1 MPKSTTTSI
10 IPSTLYCVGYEM
22 YGDETTTAT
31 ATVTV
36 TTTIITTATTQ
47 EVSTVYWLLTAG

>member
-1 MPKSTTTSI
+1 MLKSTTTSI

-22 YGDETTTAT
+22 YGDETTTAA
-31 ATVTV
+31 ATVT
-36 TTTIITTATTQ
+36 TAATTQ

>member
-1 MPKSTTTSI
+1 MLKSTTTSI

-22 YGDETTTAT
+22 YGGETTTAT
-31 ATVTV
+31 AMV
-36 TTTIITTATTQ
+36 TTTAITQ

>member
-1 MPKSTTTSI
+1 
-10 IPSTLYCVGYEM
+10 M

-31 ATVTV
+31 ATVT
-36 TTTIITTATTQ
+36 TTATTQ